1 MTTRLMSSRFTNDDH
16 ALWRIALQ
24 RGLALALVGIAACGG
39 ARPESTAPA
48 RRTVPVFPGLDI
60 RDAVALGM
68 VDGPS
73 TAQLT
78 VVEAIDFAC
87 PHCDMMQG
95 PIDELVREY
104 GGRIRVVYKH
114 YVLPRHSDAA
124 HLAACA
130 AGKQGKFRA
139 FADALRAERTR
150 HALSNEQIVQAI
162 QEGGAEALQRIT
174 SAEPDMVALA
184 RGIGLDVAA
193 FDAERGGAWCRAF
206 LDRDHGEIDKID
218 IDHLPMFFI
227 ADKRA
232 DPLTKEALRAAI
244 DAALAAA
251 R

>member
-1 MTTRLMSSRFTNDDH
+1 
-16 ALWRIALQ
+16 LQ
-24 RGLALALVGIAACGG
+24 RALALALAGVAACGG
-39 ARPESTAPA
+39 ARTEATAPA
-48 RRTVPVFPGLDI
+48 LRPVPVFPGLDI

-95 PIDELVREY
+95 PIDDLVREY
-104 GGRIRVVYKH
+104 GGRVRVVYKH

-139 FADALRAERTR
+139 FADALRAERAR
-150 HALSNEQIVQAI
+150 HALSNEQIMQAVK
-162 QEGGAEALQRIT
+162 EGGAEALQRLI
-174 SAEPDMVALA
+174 SAEPDVVALA
-184 RGIGLDVAA
+184 RGVGLDVAA
-193 FDAERGGAWCRAF
+193 FDAERSGAWCRAF
-206 LDRDHGEIDKID
+206 LDRDHGEIEKID

-232 DPLTKEALRAAI
+232 DPLTKDALRAAI
-244 DAALAAA
+244 DAGLAAA